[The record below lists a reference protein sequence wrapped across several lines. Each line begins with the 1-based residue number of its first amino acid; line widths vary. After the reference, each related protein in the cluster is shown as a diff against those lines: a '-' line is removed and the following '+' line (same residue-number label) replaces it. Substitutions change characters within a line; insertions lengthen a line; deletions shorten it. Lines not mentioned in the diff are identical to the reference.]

1 MWMWP
6 SLDADIRAVQLSLK
20 KIQNGTFQNKKQ
32 HSKVW
37 NTLTWIYIPNDCP
50 NWHDVSHAKLL
61 WNNVEAVFKTLPVCV
76 RTATYV
82 RTITCLSQDCHQP
95 ESGFSPAWIR
105 TATCLRQDCHLPVSG
120 ITEQRTVSQVLV
132 EAPPRTSH
140 HTLFVERR
148 EADHHKPRGQFC
160 SYYVTQIK
168 ASVTQCEDTCMQ
180 Y

>member
-1 MWMWP
+1 MSRCSRLAPHLSSSSTMWMWP

-61 WNNVEAVFKTLPVCV
+61 WNNMEAVFKTLPVCI

-82 RTITCLSQDCHQP
+82 RTITCLRQDCHQP

-105 TATCLRQDCHLPVSG
+105 TATCLCQDCHLPASRLSPACVRNNG
-120 ITEQRTVSQVLV
+120 TEN
-132 EAPPRTSH
+132 
-140 HTLFVERR
+140 
-148 EADHHKPRGQFC
+148 
-160 SYYVTQIK
+160 
-168 ASVTQCEDTCMQ
+168 SVTGAGRGSSLDFSSHAVCRKKGSWPP
-180 Y
+180 